1 MKDRY
6 ERRIEYLRVSVTD
19 RCNLRCRYCMPQGGI
34 TDKKARSDM
43 LSFEEIYKVVE
54 VCSSMGM
61 RKVRITG
68 GEPLTRKGI
77 PGLIYNINK
86 LSNIKDIAMTTNGIL
101 LKDKAKELK
110 ESGLKRVN
118 ISLDTLD
125 DEKYKYITRFGSL
138 KDVFE
143 GIEESKKVGL
153 LPIKINAVLI
163 GGFNDDEI
171 EDFVNLT
178 IDDDIHVRFIELMPV
193 GQAADWAKEK
203 FVPNSLILDRFKE
216 LIPIPKED
224 KSSPAEYYKLPGAK
238 GSVGLINPISH
249 RFCSNCNRIRLT
261 ADGKLKP
268 CLHSNQEID
277 IKEALRSGKD
287 IKSVIETAISVKPRR
302 HHINEGENVKRDM
315 MRIGG

>member
-1 MKDRY
+1 
-6 ERRIEYLRVSVTD
+6 
-19 RCNLRCRYCMPQGGI
+19 MPQEGI
-34 TDKKARSDM
+34 TDKKTHSDM
-43 LSFEEIYKVVE
+43 LSLEEIYEVVKA
-54 VCSSMGM
+54 CASLGM

-77 PGLIYNINK
+77 SGLIRNI
-86 LSNIKDIAMTTNGIL
+86 SGIDSIKDIAITTNGIL
-101 LKDKAKELK
+101 LKTIAKELK

-118 ISLDTLD
+118 ISLDTLN

-138 KDVFE
+138 KDVLE
-143 GIEESKKVGL
+143 GIEEAKKVGL
-153 LPIKINAVLI
+153 LPIKINTVLI

-178 IDDDIHVRFIELMPV
+178 VDGDIHVRFIELMPI

-203 FVPNSLILDRFKE
+203 FVPNTLILDKFKE
-216 LIPIPKED
+216 LKPIPRED

-238 GSVGLINPISH
+238 GTVGLINPISH
-249 RFCSNCNRIRLT
+249 QFCSNCNRIRLT
-261 ADGKLKP
+261 ADGKIKP

-277 IKEALRSGKD
+277 VKEALRSGKD
-287 IKSVIETAISVKPRR
+287 ISNIIESAIRVKPQR
-302 HHINEGENVKRDM
+302 HHINEGERVERDM